1 MLLSSHQHAVVF
13 TGRCV
18 KALTRPDSK
27 STSLQRA
34 NQNQTCSD
42 APAINC
48 PEMDSW
54 VHDTHTSPRTAIEV
68 TKVMGLLCVN
78 SHCLLSVLQQRP
90 HKARPSPFS
99 AISGM
104 CTCVSVCACV
114 CLGVC
119 MAMCDCVSVCTHVSA
134 YLCPCL
140 YLCICLLCLCSCVHT
155 CICVSVCTH
164 VCLRVSTVLEDQEP
178 QPHRL
183 RTGFE
188 DEAGPHVPA
197 RRLCRRA
204 GDPAPRPRLP
214 GRSAKQRRGA
224 AGGGQASGRVAP
236 RKATG
241 FCKRL
246 LLTAR
251 VSLPL
256 QLSNREKPG
265 RDIKMQLFFTRGTF
279 HTTRAS
285 PVELTLLCC

>member
-104 CTCVSVCACV
+104 CACVSVCACV

-119 MAMCDCVSVCTHVSA
+119 MAMCDCVCAHT
-134 YLCPCL
+134 C
-140 YLCICLLCLCSCVHT
+140 LCICVRV
-155 CICVSVCTH
+155 CICVSVFCVCAPVCTRVS
-164 VCLRVSTVLEDQEP
+164 VCLCAHMCVYVCLLCLKIKSHNRTDSGQVSKMRRDLTSRRGVCAAGLGTLLLG
-178 QPHRL
+178 RGS
-183 RTGFE
+183 RA
-188 DEAGPHVPA
+188 EAPSRGGEQLAAGRP
-197 RRLCRRA
+197 RA
-204 GDPAPRPRLP
+204 GWHRGRP
-214 GRSAKQRRGA
+214 
-224 AGGGQASGRVAP
+224 QASANGS
-236 RKATG
+236 
-241 FCKRL
+241 C
-246 LLTAR
+246 
-251 VSLPL
+251 
-256 QLSNREKPG
+256 
-265 RDIKMQLFFTRGTF
+265 
-279 HTTRAS
+279 
-285 PVELTLLCC
+285 